1 MTDKEFVDFLFWKL
15 MSHVD
20 VDMLDLHEDDSCCDH
35 IKFTQLELLND

>member
-1 MTDKEFVDFLFWKL
+1 MTDKEFVDFLFGKL

-35 IKFTQLELLND
+35 IKFAQLELLNA